1 MWWINNPT
9 VSNLRLFTTYT
20 LSDKEMPTK
29 EKKDKKDRKNKTEST
44 DRDTV
49 AKDTVAKDTPI
60 RENRQQRVPPEDKI
74 IQVPLHLFM
83 RLRNLFEITNAQMN
97 WKSQDLLPV
106 GMIIRDVDRIIA
118 AHVENTDGS

>member
-1 MWWINNPT
+1 
-9 VSNLRLFTTYT
+9 
-20 LSDKEMPTK
+20 MPTK

-44 DRDTV
+44 DRDTVAKDTV

>member
-1 MWWINNPT
+1 M
-9 VSNLRLFTTYT
+9 VESNLRLFTTYT

-44 DRDTV
+44 DR
-49 AKDTVAKDTPI
+49 DTVAKDTPI